1 MRTKEDFEKLEND
14 EIELI
19 NNEHLKRAIET
30 IFTQNR
36 SRECVRGNK
45 QPGYE
50 KMRVEGAEM
59 L

>member
-1 MRTKEDFEKLEND
+1 MVTKEDFEKLEND

-36 SRECVRGNK
+36 RPALNNEQVTDK
-45 QPGYE
+45 QIEGMRKE
-50 KMRVEGAEM
+50 K
-59 L
+59 